1 MTKTLSLT
9 VALIAASH
17 IAMAQSV
24 VVPPRPAPAPAP
36 QAVPS
41 PSPLPAVPVP
51 GPFPEPPLP
60 AQAPFATVTPA
71 PPAPPA
77 PSLGPFDLHFDD
89 FQVFDDFHVN
99 IDPSLW
105 GIGQRLDDLKESI
118 KAQKFEL
125 QGQIN
130 GALALAQLPPQP
142 APFVRIGPPE
152 EASYDQARALIERD
166 QYDRA
171 LAVLD
176 RVIQAKGNRVDAAMY
191 WKAYSLSKLARQPEA
206 LTVLSDLQKEYPN
219 GAWLRDA
226 RALEV
231 EIRQASG
238 QSVSADVA
246 DDDVKLLALRG
257 LMQSDPEVA
266 VPAIERIL
274 QGNSSVRVKDRAL
287 FVLNQNRS
295 TRARDIV
302 SGVARSASNPELRLS
317 AVKYLGQRSDPESIK
332 ILADMYASTND
343 VDVRRQILRSL
354 GAANARDRLLG
365 VAKSEKSPEL
375 RAIAVQQ
382 LGAARGGAELEELYR
397 SETDKEV
404 KQRILNS
411 FVAANAT
418 DKLAAIARSE
428 KDPDLQ
434 RVAIRSLGATNRP
447 EALDAL
453 MSIYQSDAPLDTK
466 RSVIQAL
473 SIHQNCSGLVGLA
486 KSEKNPDLRREIVQR
501 LSNQANR
508 CSEARD
514 YMLEL
519 LK

>member
-41 PSPLPAVPVP
+41 PSPLPAVPVA
-51 GPFPEPPLP
+51 GPFPEPTPP
-60 AQAPFATVTPA
+60 AQAPSATVTPA

-77 PSLGPFDLHFDD
+77 PILDPFDLHFGD
-89 FQVFDDFHVN
+89 FQVFDDFNVN
-99 IDPSLW
+99 IDPSLS
-105 GIGQRLDDLKESI
+105 GIGRRLDDLKESI

-125 QGQIN
+125 QGQIR
-130 GALALAQLPPQP
+130 GALAQIPPQP

-191 WKAYSLSKLARQPEA
+191 WKAYSLSKLARRPEA

-238 QSVSADVA
+238 QSVSTDVA

-295 TRARDIV
+295 TRARDIIT
-302 SGVARSASNPELRLS
+302 GVARSASNPELRLS

-397 SETDKEV
+397 SETDKDV

-434 RVAIRSLGATNRP
+434 RAAIRSLGATNRP

-453 MSIYQSDAPLDTK
+453 MSIYQSDAQLETR

-486 KSEKNPDLRREIVQR
+486 RSEKNPDLRKEIVQR